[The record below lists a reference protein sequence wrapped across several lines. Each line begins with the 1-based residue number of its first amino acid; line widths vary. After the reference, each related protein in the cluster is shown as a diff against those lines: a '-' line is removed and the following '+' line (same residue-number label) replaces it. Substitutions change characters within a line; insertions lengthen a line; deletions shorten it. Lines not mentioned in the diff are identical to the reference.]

1 MSAPIKLTIKPE
13 ALPKVSSL
21 EAPKKGHKI
30 VLRELSPEENQKA
43 LEPQL
48 LFTTGREEHAAKI
61 CASCKDQEEGFQK
74 SLLDVQQKFLAQL
87 AGVYQTVLKENGF
100 REEGFRVDKLV
111 RYSFTKGIVQFRLPD
126 GQIAKLRLTENE
138 VSAIK
143 DLRKILT
150 TYTVYKSSSIP
161 SFEKGSLGSS
171 SGPVSVLDQ
180 TETFTSKV
188 GAFRKMSILKKD
200 GDLTEEAK
208 KLLENLYGKPVKES
222 IQNSIHRKLKELN
235 HVISHLKSYLEE
247 EHEKVSE
254 AFNKIQGNRI
264 GNIDRTLEK
273 LQQKTSYL
281 KKTLYQLENISLVD
295 AFIGLISFTKTFEAE
310 NEKALKTSFHQIE
323 NALATYLTKAEKD
336 IFPSNVPLIGP
347 MLKSPVDRNLKIEDF
362 VYIQEVIG
370 SGIMNAVQKGEMASY
385 GIFQESL
392 VQKLLSLVIQ
402 EKALSRVLDPKIIEN
417 DQIINV
423 EKNLFN
429 GLPESFKKESR
440 LLHFD
445 QMIVGGKELESV
457 YSAEAS
463 IYKTP
468 RSSISLNSSDL
479 FNLDDDGLS
488 SLSTTETVYLNS
500 SDSEDGATSRSSL
513 KKVRSTGASSQEGF
527 TSNSDSEMEKTESG
541 VWM

>member
-13 ALPKVSSL
+13 TLPKVSSP

-30 VLRELSPEENQKA
+30 VLREISPEESRITP
-43 LEPQL
+43 EPQL
-48 LFTTGREEHAAKI
+48 LFTTGQEENAAKI
-61 CASCKDQEEGFQK
+61 CASCKDQEERFQK

-100 REEGFRVDKLV
+100 PEEGFRADKLV

-171 SGPVSVLDQ
+171 SGPVSILDQ
-180 TETFTSKV
+180 TESFTSKV
-188 GAFRKMSILKKD
+188 GAFRKMSVLKKD

-208 KLLENLYGKPVKES
+208 KLLESLYGKPVNES
-222 IQNSIHRKLKELN
+222 IQKSIHIKLKEVN
-235 HVISHLKSYLEE
+235 HVLSHLKSYLEK

-273 LQQKTSYL
+273 LQQKMSYL

-295 AFIGLISFTKTFEAE
+295 AFIGLISFTKFSEAE
-310 NEKALKTSFHQIE
+310 NEKALESSFHQIE
-323 NALATYLTKAEKD
+323 NALAAYLTKAEKD

-362 VYIQEVIG
+362 VYMQEVIG
-370 SGIMNAVQKGEMASY
+370 SGIMNAVKKGEMASY
-385 GIFQESL
+385 GMFQESL
-392 VQKLLSLVIQ
+392 VQKLLSLAIQ
-402 EKALSRVLDPKIIEN
+402 EKGLSRVLDPNIIEN
-417 DQIINV
+417 NQIITV
-423 EKNLFN
+423 ESNLFKNLS
-429 GLPESFKKESR
+429 GAFKQENR

-445 QMIVGGKELESV
+445 QMVVGGKELESV
-457 YSAEAS
+457 YSADAS
-463 IYKTP
+463 IFYKIP
-468 RSSISLNSSDL
+468 RSSTSLNSNIFVNYREDE
-479 FNLDDDGLS
+479 DGRS
-488 SLSTTETVYLNS
+488 SVSTTQTVYFNP
-500 SDSEDGATSRSSL
+500 SDSEDGATSESHSGRGSL
-513 KKVRSTGASSQEGF
+513 TEGPI
-527 TSNSDSEMEKTESG
+527 ETEG
-541 VWM
+541 GGGWI